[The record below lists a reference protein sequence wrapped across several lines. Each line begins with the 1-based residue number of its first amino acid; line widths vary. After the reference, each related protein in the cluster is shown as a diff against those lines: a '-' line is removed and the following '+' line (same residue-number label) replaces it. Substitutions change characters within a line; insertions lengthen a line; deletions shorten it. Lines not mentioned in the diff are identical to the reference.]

1 MHSNKAFISLLSV
14 ITLFAAILFLLP
26 QTNASA
32 NTRHRVN
39 IVHMYKHHHKRKK
52 KGRLSVANAA
62 AKHFIAMRESG
73 GSYSASNGTCYGKY
87 QLSIASYHGN
97 YSAHNQE
104 ITADHYAKSRYGS
117 WLGAKN
123 FWLSHGWY

>member
-14 ITLFAAILFLLP
+14 VTLFAAILFLLP

-32 NTRHRVN
+32 NARHRQN
-39 IVHMYKHHHKRKK
+39 VHIGRRYKHSK
-52 KGRLSVANAA
+52 LSAANAA
-62 AKHFIAMRESG
+62 AKHFIAIRESG

-104 ITADHYAKSRYGS
+104 LTADHYANSRYGS
-117 WLGAKN
+117 WLGAKS

>member
-14 ITLFAAILFLLP
+14 VTLFAAILFLLP
-26 QTNASA
+26 QNNASA
-32 NTRHRVN
+32 NTRHRQN
-39 IVHMYKHHHKRKK
+39 IVHIHRHHRRQHNN
-52 KGRLSVANAA
+52 LSAANAS
-62 AKHFIAMRESG
+62 AKRFIAIRESG

-97 YSAHNQE
+97 YSARNQE
-104 ITADHYAKSRYGS
+104 LTADHYANSRYGS